1 MKFNKIIQGKLK
13 AKTKYITQ
21 QSMSLAQIIP
31 MWTRLSKN
39 WNIQTMSKMTWW
51 NNNLNICNKD
61 WILRTNQ

>member
-21 QSMSLAQIIP
+21 QSMSLAQITP

-39 WNIQTMSKMTWW
+39 
-51 NNNLNICNKD
+51 
-61 WILRTNQ
+61 